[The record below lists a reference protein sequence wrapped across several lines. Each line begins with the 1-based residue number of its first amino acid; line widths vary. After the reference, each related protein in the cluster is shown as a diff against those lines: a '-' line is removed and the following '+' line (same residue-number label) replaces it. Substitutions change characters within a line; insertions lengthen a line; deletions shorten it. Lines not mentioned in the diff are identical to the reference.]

1 MASGKLRL
9 LHLQDQTD
17 AMGESMAAEQS
28 RFTAL
33 ADPSA
38 APRVVSA
45 PNLFQAPEPLAA
57 RMADLLGDLPD
68 GARVLEPSAGLG
80 RLLRAVRRSHDGPV
94 VLVEQSP
101 ECCRELYDLTDD
113 DTYTTLLQGDF
124 LTKTSAELGG
134 PFDAVLMNPPFKQG
148 RDIKHIRHA
157 LGMITP
163 GGRLVALCANGPRQ
177 RRQLQP
183 DADQWHELPPD
194 TFASEGTRVAVAL
207 LVMDK

>member
-1 MASGKLRL
+1 MNPGKLRL
-9 LHLQDQTD
+9 LHLQDQNN
-17 AMGESMAAEQS
+17 AVGETMAAERG

-45 PNLFQAPEPLAA
+45 FNLFQTPEPLAEQ
-57 RMADLLGDLPD
+57 MADLLGDLTG

-80 RLLRAVRRSHDGPV
+80 RLLRGVRRSHDGPV

-101 ECCRELYDLTDD
+101 ECCRELYALTAD
-113 DTYTTLLQGDF
+113 DTQTTLLQGDF
-124 LTKTSAELGG
+124 LTKTSAELVG
-134 PFDAVLMNPPFKQG
+134 PFDAVVMNPPFKQG

-157 LGMITP
+157 FGMITP

-183 DADQWHELPPD
+183 NADQWHELAPD